1 MQNNYLA
8 KWLNDEL
15 TDAELAE
22 FKKSEAYETYQ
33 KIKESASQLESPE
46 FDVDKAWESIE
57 QYKTKEETK
66 VFILSP
72 FKKFL
77 RVAAVIAVLLAG
89 SFFYLNTL
97 NESFTTDYAENK
109 SITLPDAS
117 EVILNAESELAFSEK
132 KWDKNRNVN
141 LKGEAYF
148 KVAKGKKFTVKTTQG
163 LVTVLGTQFNVET
176 RKNYFEVTCFEG
188 LVSVTINGKETK
200 LPAGNSILTID
211 GNTTMMKATVNG
223 VPSWLSKESSFKSIP
238 LHYVMDELER
248 QYNIEVVTEGI
259 DTAQLF
265 TGTFSND
272 NLELALKSI
281 SVPLQIKFNL
291 DGDKVLFYAEKAP
304 K

>member
-46 FDVDKAWESIE
+46 FDVDKAWQSIE

-132 KWDKNRNVN
+132 KWDKNRNVD

>member
-132 KWDKNRNVN
+132 KWDKNRNVD

-265 TGTFSND
+265 TGTFSNE

>member
-132 KWDKNRNVN
+132 KWDKNRNVD

>member
-15 TDAELAE
+15 NDAELAE

-46 FDVDKAWESIE
+46 FDVDKAWQSIE

-66 VFILSP
+66 VFIFSP

>member
-200 LPAGNSILTID
+200 LSAGNSILTID

>member
-46 FDVDKAWESIE
+46 FDVDKAWQSIE

-66 VFILSP
+66 VFIFSP

-211 GNTTMMKATVNG
+211 GNTAMMKATVNG

>member
-1 MQNNYLA
+1 MQDNYLA

-15 TDAELAE
+15 TEAELVE
-22 FKKSEAYETYQ
+22 FKKSEAFETYQ
-33 KIKESASQLESPE
+33 KIKESTSQLESPE
-46 FDVDKAWESIE
+46 FDMDKAWNSIE
-57 QYKTKEETK
+57 QLKKGEETK

-89 SFFYLNTL
+89 SFFYLSTL

-109 SITLPDAS
+109 TISLPDTS
-117 EVILNAESELAFSEK
+117 EVILNAKSELSFSEK
-132 KWDKNRNVN
+132 KWDENRNVD

-176 RKNYFEVTCFEG
+176 RENYFEVTCFEG

-211 GNTTMMKATVNG
+211 GNTTMLKATVNG
-223 VPSWLSKESSFKSIP
+223 APSWLSKESSFKSIP

-248 QYNIEVVTEGI
+248 QYNIEVATEDI

-291 DGDKVLFYAEKAP
+291 DGNKVLFYAEKAP